1 MVAGAISK
9 LEPIS
14 DRVLEIAAA
23 VLLGLA
29 TFGSAWCAF
38 EAARWNNE
46 QADET
51 RAATTAR
58 LEAGRRFYL
67 GTQGIAYDASIA
79 ADYAKALAEGQTD
92 VQAFYR
98 DALIRPEFL
107 PIIDRWLEQV
117 RNGESGANLFEDMD
131 YIDQQFADARRIDA
145 IAEAATQRGEEAGRY
160 ADSYVQLT
168 VFMAIALFFAGITS
182 NFRTPKVRIAL
193 IGTAAAILVL
203 GVVRIFGLPF
213 I

>member
-1 MVAGAISK
+1 MAAGAIAK
-9 LEPIS
+9 IELIS

-67 GTQGIAYDASIA
+67 GTQGIAYDASIT
-79 ADYAKALAEGQTD
+79 ADYAKAVAEGQTD

-98 DALIRPEFL
+98 DVLIRPEFL

-131 YIDQQFADARRIDA
+131 YIDRQFADARSIDA
-145 IAEAATQRGEEAGRY
+145 VAETATQRGEEAGRY

-168 VFMAIALFFAGITS
+168 VFLAIALFFAGITS

-213 I
+213 T